1 MDTELLVEDQIDD
14 GQWLLEQLVNDD
26 FEVSAAFWLKR
37 SEDALWRLFIASP
50 LAADTEN
57 RQRAYHKI
65 YTALDEISNLSVSP
79 LDISLIDDK
88 DPIARSAIELRD
100 RRAAKTPTKYHGRRL
115 GTLSIHEAY
124 IYPRVEVPLRQ
135 SLLITYV
142 RQGETSHWVATS
154 QAKEFYRNLKSQG
167 AVSYSMALWQG
178 DKPEDPKFAR
188 IYVLVEVDPSLD
200 ERTIMTNPGLGI
212 ALAQQ
217 ARSLADEMFRTKNP
231 DAIITH
237 GEIVLRPE

>member
-14 GQWLLEQLVNDD
+14 GQWLIEQLVKDD

-37 SEDALWRLFIASP
+37 SEDALWELFVASP
-50 LAADTEN
+50 LADTEN
-57 RQRAYHKI
+57 RGRGYHKI
-65 YTALDEISNLSVSP
+65 YTALDEISNSSVTPSN
-79 LDISLIDDK
+79 ITLIDDK

-100 RRAAKTPTKYHGRRL
+100 RRSAKTPTKYHGNRL
-115 GTLSIHEAY
+115 GTLSIKEAY
-124 IYPRVEVPLRQ
+124 IYPKVKLPLRQ
-135 SLLITYV
+135 SFLITFV
-142 RQGETSHWVATS
+142 RQDETNYWVATTK
-154 QAKEFYRNLKSQG
+154 ARDFYRNLKSQG
-167 AVSYSMALWQG
+167 AVSYSTAFWQG
-178 DKPEDPKFAR
+178 DKPQDPKFAR

-200 ERTIMTNPGLGI
+200 ERTIMINPGLGI

>member
-1 MDTELLVEDQIDD
+1 MDTELLVDDQIDD
-14 GQWLLEQLVNDD
+14 GQWLIEQLVKDE

-50 LAADTEN
+50 LADTEN
-57 RQRAYHKI
+57 RGRAYDKI
-65 YTALDEISNLSVSP
+65 YKALDGISNSSVTP
-79 LDISLIDDK
+79 LDINLIDDK
-88 DPIARSAIELRD
+88 NPIAQSAIELRD
-100 RRAAKTPTKYHGRRL
+100 RRSAKTPTKYHGRRL
-115 GTLSIHEAY
+115 GTLSIQEAY
-124 IYPRVEVPLRQ
+124 IYPRSEVPLRQ
-135 SLLITYV
+135 SFLMTYV
-142 RQGETSHWVATS
+142 RQGETNHWVATT
-154 QAKEFYRNLKSQG
+154 QAKEFHRNLKSQG
-167 AVSYSMALWQG
+167 AVSYSTAFWQG
-178 DKPEDPKFAR
+178 DKPQDPKFAR

-237 GEIVLRPE
+237 GEIVLRPD